1 MAQLAI
7 AAFLVG
13 AVFGMRFRVMVLLPA
28 TMALGALALALALLA
43 QLSLLGALALFA
55 AAALALQAGYVFGSI
70 GRFVVAS
77 TRASRVFGRTL
88 NTAR

>member
-1 MAQLAI
+1 MAQFAI

-28 TMALGALALALALLA
+28 TMVLGVVALLLATAA
-43 QLSLLGALALFA
+43 QLSWPGALALFA
-55 AAALALQAGYVFGSI
+55 AAALALQGGYVFGSI
-70 GRFVVAS
+70 GRFVIAS
-77 TRASRVFGRTL
+77 ARASRVFGRTL